1 MENKIKEM
9 ARMTID
15 FATDEEPSVYCILKY
30 KSGSKIKLEG
40 VKDYEKAKHLLTY
53 LFENKL
59 TEGDIESDKPPVYLP
74 NIFGSENEELI
85 SAKDINSL
93 FPDQAEDDL
102 SGVTLITNEEINTLF
117 E

>member
-15 FATDEEPSVYCILKY
+15 FATDEEPSVNCILKY
-30 KSGSKIKLEG
+30 KSGSKVKLEG
-40 VKDYEKAKHLLTY
+40 AKDYEKAKHLLTY
-53 LFENKL
+53 LLENKL

-93 FPDQAEDDL
+93 FPDQTDDDL
-102 SGVTLITNEEINTLF
+102 SGVSLITDVEINTLF
-117 E
+117 K

>member
-15 FATDEEPSVYCILKY
+15 FATDEEPSVNCILKY
-30 KSGSKIKLEG
+30 KSGSKVKLEG

-59 TEGDIESDKPPVYLP
+59 TEGDIDSSKPPVYLP
-74 NIFGSENEELI
+74 NIFSTEDEDII
-85 SAKDINSL
+85 SPKDISSL
-93 FPDQAEDDL
+93 FPDQTDDDL
-102 SGVTLITNEEINTLF
+102 SGISLITDEEINTLF
-117 E
+117 K

>member
-30 KSGSKIKLEG
+30 KSGSKVKLEG
-40 VKDYEKAKHLLTY
+40 AKDYEKAKHLLTY

-59 TEGDIESDKPPVYLP
+59 TEGDIETDKPPVYLP

-85 SAKDINSL
+85 SPKDINSL
-93 FPDQAEDDL
+93 FPEQSEDDL
-102 SGVTLITNEEINTLF
+102 SGVSLITDEEINTLF
-117 E
+117 K

>member
-59 TEGDIESDKPPVYLP
+59 TEGHIEIDKPPVYLP

-93 FPDQAEDDL
+93 FPEQSDDNL
-102 SGVTLITNEEINTLF
+102 SGVSLITDEEINTLF
-117 E
+117 K

>member
-1 MENKIKEM
+1 MENKNKEM

-40 VKDYEKAKHLLTY
+40 VKDYETAKYLLTY

-59 TEGDIESDKPPVYLP
+59 TEGDIDLGKPPVYLP
-74 NIFGSENEELI
+74 NIFGIEDEELI

-93 FPDQAEDDL
+93 FPDQTDDDL
-102 SGVTLITNEEINTLF
+102 SGVSLITDEEINTLF

>member
-59 TEGDIESDKPPVYLP
+59 TEGDIEQDKPPVYLP
-74 NIFGSENEELI
+74 NIFGIEDEILI
-85 SAKDINSL
+85 SEKDISSL
-93 FPDQAEDDL
+93 FPDQVDDDL
-102 SGVTLITNEEINTLF
+102 SSLSLITDEEINTLF

>member
-1 MENKIKEM
+1 MENKNKKM

-15 FATDEEPSVYCILKY
+15 FATDEEPSVNCILKY
-30 KSGSKIKLEG
+30 KSGSKVKLEG

-59 TEGDIESDKPPVYLP
+59 TEGDIEIDKPPVYLP

-85 SAKDINSL
+85 SVKDINSL
-93 FPDQAEDDL
+93 FPDKTDDDL
-102 SGVTLITNEEINTLF
+102 SGVSLITDAEINTLF

>member
-59 TEGDIESDKPPVYLP
+59 TEGDIEIGKPPVYLP

-93 FPDQAEDDL
+93 FPDQVDDDL
-102 SGVTLITNEEINTLF
+102 SSISLITNAEINTLF

>member
-1 MENKIKEM
+1 MENKIKEQ
-9 ARMTID
+9 AKITIY
-15 FATDEEPSVYCILKY
+15 FETDEEPSVDCILKY
-30 KSGSKIKLEG
+30 KSGSKVKLEG
-40 VKDYEKAKHLLTY
+40 AKDYEKAKHLLTY
-53 LFENKL
+53 LLENKL

-93 FPDQAEDDL
+93 FPDQTDDDL
-102 SGVTLITNEEINTLF
+102 SSVSLITNAEINTLF